1 MIRLFRVFV
10 PVGALTL
17 LVCEI
22 LLIASAFVL
31 ATYLTLGVAPEV
43 FLLYDGGLQ
52 RILVVLACILLGLYF
67 QDLYS
72 QIRVKSRIVLAQQVC
87 LVMGAAFLLQGLVS
101 YIDGNLRLPIHLMVV
116 GSAVAAVAI

>member
-52 RILVVLACILLGLYF
+52 RILVVLASILLGLYF

-72 QIRVKSRIVLAQQVC
+72 RIRVNRALSWRNSFAW
-87 LVMGAAFLLQGLVS
+87 
-101 YIDGNLRLPIHLMVV
+101 
-116 GSAVAAVAI
+116 